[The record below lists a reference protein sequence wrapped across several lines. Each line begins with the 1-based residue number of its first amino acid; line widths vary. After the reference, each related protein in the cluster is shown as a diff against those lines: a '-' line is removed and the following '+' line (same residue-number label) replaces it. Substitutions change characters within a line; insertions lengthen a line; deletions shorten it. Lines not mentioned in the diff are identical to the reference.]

1 MCLALACTPVGTVS
15 TAAPPPGPAADAARI
30 DSVLA
35 TLSLE
40 ARAAQLVMGWMP
52 GTYTAADDAAFARV
66 RRWVD
71 SLGIGGIIVSIGSP
85 LDVAARLN
93 ALQQAARVPL
103 LVASDLEAGTSL
115 RLVGGTPFPP
125 NMGVAATGNERDAW
139 EVGRVTAL
147 EGRAVGIHLAFAPVA
162 DLNSNAQ
169 NPIINTRSFGEDP
182 GRVGRLVAAAVRG
195 LEEHGMLATA
205 KHFPGHGD
213 TDVDS
218 HLAVPRLDAAW
229 PRLDSLELVPFREAV
244 RAGVTAVMSAH
255 MALPRLEPSGRPA
268 TLAPGILTGVLR
280 DSLRFAG
287 VVVTDALN
295 MGGIVSGFGAAEAAV
310 LALEAGADILLQ
322 PADPVATTA
331 AVTQAV
337 RTGRV
342 SEERLNRSVRR
353 VLALKERAGLF
364 RARQVSLDRVMA
376 QVGKASSTD
385 SARSIASRSI
395 VLVRDEEG
403 ALERMRSRRGQR
415 ALVVYADDAN
425 VGGGAA
431 LASELRARGDTVS
444 VFRLTP
450 ASGPASLDSARQL
463 ARRSPTVILA
473 GAVRAAAFRGSIA
486 LPDAVAGLFESIAR
500 ERPTV
505 LVSLGSPY
513 LGAQVPAARSYLIAW
528 GANATT
534 EWAAAQA
541 LTGSAIGGRLPV
553 RLPPDVPI
561 GAGLARPATTRA
573 APTTR

>member
-1 MCLALACTPVGTVS
+1 
-15 TAAPPPGPAADAARI
+15 
-30 DSVLA
+30 
-35 TLSLE
+35 
-40 ARAAQLVMGWMP
+40 
-52 GTYTAADDAAFARV
+52 
-66 RRWVD
+66 
-71 SLGIGGIIVSIGSP
+71 
-85 LDVAARLN
+85 
-93 ALQQAARVPL
+93 
-103 LVASDLEAGTSL
+103 
-115 RLVGGTPFPP
+115 
-125 NMGVAATGNERDAW
+125 
-139 EVGRVTAL
+139 
-147 EGRAVGIHLAFAPVA
+147 
-162 DLNSNAQ
+162 
-169 NPIINTRSFGEDP
+169 
-182 GRVGRLVAAAVRG
+182 
-195 LEEHGMLATA
+195 
-205 KHFPGHGD
+205 
-213 TDVDS
+213 
-218 HLAVPRLDAAW
+218 
-229 PRLDSLELVPFREAV
+229 
-244 RAGVTAVMSAH
+244 MSAH

-268 TLAPGILTGVLR
+268 TLAPGILSGVLR

-287 VVVTDALN
+287 VIVTDALN
-295 MGGIVSGFGAAEAAV
+295 MGGIVSGFGADEAAV

-337 RTGRV
+337 RSGRL

-364 RARQVSLDRVMA
+364 RARQVSLDQVMTRV
-376 QVGKASSTD
+376 GTASSAD

-395 VLVRDEEG
+395 VLVRDEG
-403 ALERMRSRRGQR
+403 GTLERMRSRRGQR
-415 ALVVYADDAN
+415 TLVVYADDAN

-486 LPDAVAGLFESIAR
+486 LPDAVAGLFETIAR
-500 ERPTV
+500 ERPAV

-528 GANATT
+528 GANAST

-561 GAGLARPATTRA
+561 GAGLSRPATPRA
-573 APTTR
+573 APRPPHVDTPTRGQ